1 VQLDLL
7 TVHRMIGQLV
17 DDMRKKRD
25 NFQVCRD
32 STAKFVQC
40 TNDQPDRLNETD
52 LDLVVKE
59 SLPVRRQRRGKCMV
73 GELSIGE
80 ISSASDPVRKNRIEL
95 YNLIVDTIL
104 SSIKQWVDRTSSILY
119 ADLSLRHLRNF
130 VQAPAGAMG
139 ELCKCLL
146 RFDDSITT
154 G

>member
-1 VQLDLL
+1 M
-7 TVHRMIGQLV
+7 HRMIGQLV
-17 DDMRKKRD
+17 DNMQKKGD
-25 NFQVCRD
+25 DFQVCRD

-40 TNDQPDRLNETD
+40 TNDQPNRLSETD

-59 SLPVRRQRRGKCMV
+59 ALPIRRQRRGKCKV
-73 GELSIGE
+73 GEISVGE
-80 ISSASDPVRKNRIEL
+80 ISSASDPVRKNHIEV

-104 SSIKQWVDRTSSILY
+104 SSIKQWLDRTSAILY

-130 VQAPAGAMG
+130 VQAPAGAVE

-146 RFDDSITT
+146 RFDGSITA